1 MDDAEPTEWMENTV
15 EYVEDLGKLLL
26 AMDELA
32 KDYERMG
39 WAQRVREIQEIRP
52 AIDRWASTGHVD
64 PDEHDHSE
72 WIEVLQYIAGCPG
85 HLEDL
90 KLCIKLGYRADDED
104 PHCNALCTA
113 AESGD
118 VEMLAYLAENGWES
132 HYVSKY
138 AALGSMDCLR
148 YAIEELVCEDYHTC
162 EAAASIG
169 DLDCL
174 RYAHEHGCR
183 LNGACEAAA
192 SIGDLDCLR
201 YAHEHGC
208 KLTQDAFYEA
218 IYANS
223 FDCVKYLFSQRGY
236 TGYGIGYRQ
245 LSFDTNKRH
254 NKHWNGDTLRIL
266 RCLYKPSWRKWPA
279 PYYRSTEKKASF
291 TCTSEAWAHYSHKKK
306 LAFTRTSD
314 ALTRF
319 IVDLVI
325 AHQRDKVVPVRL
337 LIASTKELIDS
348 DDWKDKKNWTFSI
361 FCPECDFYNVLLD
374 VIEHVMK

>member
-1 MDDAEPTEWMENTV
+1 MDDAERIAAYAEN
-15 EYVEDLGKLLL
+15 LGKLLL

-39 WAQRVREIQEIRP
+39 RAWRVREIQEIRP
-52 AIDRWASTGHVD
+52 TIAGWASTGEVD
-64 PDEHDHSE
+64 DCEDHFV
-72 WIEVLQYIAGCPG
+72 WIKVVPCIAGCPG

-90 KLCIKLGYRADDED
+90 KLCIKLGFRADDEHRD
-104 PHCNALCTA
+104 CNALCTA

-132 HYVSKY
+132 GYVSEY

-148 YAIEELVCEDYHTC
+148 YAIEELDCQDFHTC
-162 EAAASIG
+162 EAAASEG

-183 LNGACEAAA
+183 LDGACEAAA

-208 KLTQDAFYEA
+208 KLTEDAFKRA
-218 IYANS
+218 IHANA

-245 LSFDTNKRH
+245 LSFDNTR
-254 NKHWNGDTLRIL
+254 WNGDSLRIL

-279 PYYRSTEKKASF
+279 PYYRDSTEKKASF

-325 AHQRDKVVPVRL
+325 AHQRDKVVPVRQ
-337 LIASTKELIDS
+337 LIASIKELVDS
-348 DDWKDKKNWTFSI
+348 DDWKDKEKWKFSI
-361 FCPECDFYNVLLD
+361 FYPECDFYNVLLD

>member
-1 MDDAEPTEWMENTV
+1 
-15 EYVEDLGKLLL
+15 
-26 AMDELA
+26 
-32 KDYERMG
+32 
-39 WAQRVREIQEIRP
+39 
-52 AIDRWASTGHVD
+52 
-64 PDEHDHSE
+64 
-72 WIEVLQYIAGCPG
+72 
-85 HLEDL
+85 
-90 KLCIKLGYRADDED
+90 
-104 PHCNALCTA
+104 
-113 AESGD
+113 
-118 VEMLAYLAENGWES
+118 MLAYLAENGWES

-174 RYAHEHGCR
+174 RYAHEHGC
-183 LNGACEAAA
+183 
-192 SIGDLDCLR
+192 
-201 YAHEHGC
+201 
-208 KLTQDAFYEA
+208 KLTQDACYEA

-236 TGYGIGYRQ
+236 TGYGISYRQ
-245 LSFDTNKRH
+245 LSFNFNKRH

-279 PYYRSTEKKASF
+279 PYYRDS
-291 TCTSEAWAHYSHKKK
+291 TSEAWAHYSRKKK
-306 LAFTRTSD
+306 LAFTRTSN